1 MDSQESCVKNNNK
14 RMKNLMIIITAN
26 DINSNENSQIKS
38 DSLNMK
44 IECIRDF
51 LSIFS
56 IVFVKWKL
64 QLKIR

>member
-1 MDSQESCVKNNNK
+1 MY
-14 RMKNLMIIITAN
+14 LMIIITAN

-51 LSIFS
+51 LNIFS
-56 IVFVKWKL
+56 IIFVKWKL